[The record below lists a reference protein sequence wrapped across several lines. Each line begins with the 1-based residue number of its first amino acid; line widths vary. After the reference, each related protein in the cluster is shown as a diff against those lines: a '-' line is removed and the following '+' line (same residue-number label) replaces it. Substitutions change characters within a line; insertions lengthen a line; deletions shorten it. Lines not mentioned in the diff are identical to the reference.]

1 VRVAELWRYPVK
13 SMRGTPLERA
23 AIRGGGIE
31 GDRLVQVMR
40 PAGRVYTSRTHPGL
54 LGLAATLDGDGPLIG
69 GHAWDGPEAHELVG
83 GALGTDEFELVAYD
97 GPGPQRFDVL
107 PLTVVTDGA
116 IGAFGFDRRR
126 LRSNIVL
133 SGVAGLGERG
143 FVGGRL
149 VIGDVEIEVVKP
161 RGRCVMTTFDPDTLE
176 QDPGVLRHIVQDLDN
191 MLALDCIAL
200 TDGEIAVGDEVR
212 FEPGRAE

>member
-23 AIRGGGIE
+23 RIVGGGIE

-54 LGLAATLDGDGPLIG
+54 LGLAATLDGAGPLID
-69 GHAWDGPEAHELVG
+69 GHPWDGREAARLVG
-83 GALGTDEFELVAYD
+83 AALGGDPFELVAYD
-97 GPGPQRFDVL
+97 GLGPQRFDVL

-116 IGAFGFDRRR
+116 LAAFGYDRRR

-133 SGVAGLGERG
+133 SGVAGLGERDL
-143 FVGGRL
+143 VGGRL
-149 VIGDVEIEVVKP
+149 VIGAVEIEVVKP

-176 QDPGVLRHIVQDLDN
+176 QDPGVLRHIVQGLDN
-191 MLALDCIAL
+191 MLALDCIAR
-200 TDGEIAVGDEVR
+200 TDGEIGVGDPVE
-212 FEPGRAE
+212 FEPG